1 MVKGTSRQVIVVRPP
16 ERGLFEQAI
25 FLIRDGALPRQ
36 GVTEEDILK
45 EANAAAD
52 TYLHRRMERKNRIT
66 LWRGMLWAA
75 AGAAP
80 RNAFESQA
88 LLQLATEYCA
98 AERCAE
104 CPVGRRILQKI
115 ADGSA

>member
-1 MVKGTSRQVIVVRPP
+1 MVKGVSRQVVVVRSLDTK
-16 ERGLFEQAI
+16 LFEQAI

-75 AGAAP
+75 AGAA
-80 RNAFESQA
+80 STG
-88 LLQLATEYCA
+88 LVWLAT
-98 AERCAE
+98 
-104 CPVGRRILQKI
+104 LLL
-115 ADGSA
+115 